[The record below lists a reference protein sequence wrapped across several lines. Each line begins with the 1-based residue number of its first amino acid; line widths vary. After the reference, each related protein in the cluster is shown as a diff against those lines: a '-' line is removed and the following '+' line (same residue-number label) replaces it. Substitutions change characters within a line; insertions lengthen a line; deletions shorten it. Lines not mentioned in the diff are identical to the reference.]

1 MSFWMREASLQIGS
15 KKYSMDNLYFEFEVP
30 FEDSDTI
37 QTAKFKA
44 YNLSESTRKGIKR
57 GDVIILNAG
66 YEGDVGAIF
75 VGQVSACSHKHQ
87 NTAWITEI
95 SATAAMDQWLN
106 SKVSKTYAKGSTAKE
121 IVSDLLNIFGV
132 EIGDFS
138 LATNKVYDRGLVC
151 NGKVKDELKRIVVN
165 DCKSRFLIRNGSVF
179 INDPTKGIATGLVL
193 TPQSGLLMSG
203 NELEE
208 TVIAVGS
215 DSQKSSATKSEEG
228 NYVTRECLLNYHI
241 GPAEQ
246 VVIQSQSL
254 NGRFIVAKGK
264 HTGTP
269 KGNWKTTIEMKP
281 A

>member
-1 MSFWMREASLQIGS
+1 MRTATPSRRPNS
-15 KKYSMDNLYFEFEVP
+15 KPTTCLRAPERVS
-30 FEDSDTI
+30 SAGT
-37 QTAKFKA
+37 
-44 YNLSESTRKGIKR
+44 LSSSTQATRRR
-57 GDVIILNAG
+57 GG
-66 YEGDVGAIF
+66 YL

-87 NTAWITEI
+87 NTEWITEI

-179 INDPTKGIATGLVL
+179 INDPTKGIANGLVL
-193 TPQSGLLMSG
+193 TPQSGLLLSG
-203 NELEE
+203 NEVEE

-215 DSQKSSATKSEEG
+215 DSQKSSATKSGEG

-246 VVIQSQSL
+246 VVIQSHSL
-254 NGRFIVAKGK
+254 NGRFIVCQGEAHR
-264 HTGTP
+264 HTERQLENHHRNETGVKEGPYHAETKP
-269 KGNWKTTIEMKP
+269 K
-281 A
+281 ASL

>member
-1 MSFWMREASLQIGS
+1 MSFWMREASLQIGG
-15 KKYSMDNLYFEFEVP
+15 KRYGMDDLYFEFEVP
-30 FEDSDTI
+30 FEDSDTL

-44 YNLSESTRKGIKR
+44 YNLSEATRKGIKR

-75 VGQVSACSHKHQ
+75 AGQVSACSHKHQ
-87 NTAWITEI
+87 NTEWITEI
-95 SATAAMDQWLN
+95 SATAAMDQWLS

-121 IVSDLLNIFGV
+121 IVSDLLNIFGL
-132 EIGDFS
+132 EIGEFT
-138 LATNKVYDRGLVC
+138 LAVNKVYDRGLVC
-151 NGKVKDELKRIVVN
+151 SGKVKDELKKIVVN
-165 DCKSRFLIRNGSVF
+165 DCKSRFLIRTGSVY
-179 INDPTKGIATGLVL
+179 INDPASGLANGIVL
-193 TPQSGLLMSG
+193 TPQSGFLFSG
-203 NELEE
+203 DEVEE
-208 TVIAVGS
+208 SVVAVGS
-215 DSQKSSATKSEEG
+215 DSQKSSSTKSEEG

-246 VVIQSQSL
+246 ITIQSKSL

-269 KGNWKTTIEMKP
+269 KGNWKTTLEMRP

>member
-1 MSFWMREASLQIGS
+1 MSFWMREASLQIGG
-15 KKYSMDNLYFEFEVP
+15 KRYGMDDLYFEFEVP
-30 FEDSDTI
+30 FEDSDTL

-44 YNLSESTRKGIKR
+44 YNLSEATRKGIKR

-87 NTAWITEI
+87 NTEWITEI
-95 SATAAMDQWLN
+95 SATAAMDQWLS

-121 IVSDLLNIFGV
+121 IVSDLLNIFGL
-132 EIGDFS
+132 EIGEFT
-138 LATNKVYDRGLVC
+138 LAVNKVYDRGLVC
-151 NGKVKDELKRIVVN
+151 SGKVMDELKKIVVN
-165 DCKSRFLIRNGSVF
+165 DCKSRFLIRTGSVY
-179 INDPTKGIATGLVL
+179 INDPSSGLANGIVL
-193 TPQSGLLMSG
+193 TPQSGLLFSG
-203 NELEE
+203 DEVEE
-208 TVIAVGS
+208 SVVAVGS
-215 DSQKSSATKSEEG
+215 DSQKSSSNKSEEG

-246 VVIQSQSL
+246 ITIQSKSL

-269 KGNWKTTIEMKP
+269 KGNWKTTLEMRP